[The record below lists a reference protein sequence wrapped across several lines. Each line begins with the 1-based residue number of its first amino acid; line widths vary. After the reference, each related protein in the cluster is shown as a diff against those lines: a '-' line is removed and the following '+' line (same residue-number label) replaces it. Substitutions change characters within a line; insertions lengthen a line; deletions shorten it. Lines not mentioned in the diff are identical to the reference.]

1 MSTGTRPQPGG
12 IRRLATACRSHPRLL
27 TALVLGSVFGTGL
40 EAFGPLIAG
49 IAVNDAVAGHTHRV
63 GVLVAVL
70 CALAVVQFGA
80 EFTRRFFA
88 GKLALAVQHQLRT
101 AVFASVQRY
110 DGVKQDELR
119 TGQVVSRANSDLQQ
133 IQIMLGMLPIPIG
146 VTALFTVSL
155 AAMLWLSA
163 PLTLVALAVLPAL
176 AFTAARSRT
185 RLVPA
190 TRNAQAQAATIAEHV
205 EETVTGVRVVKA
217 FGQED
222 AETER
227 MARASRTLFTRRVVV
242 ARLQAAATAG
252 MSALPAAGQVGV
264 LALGGWLAL
273 RGSIDVGTFLAFAGY
288 LTLLAG
294 PARLLANFTVTAQQ
308 ARAASERVHEL
319 IDVTPDITDHPH
331 AADLPDG
338 PLRIELRDVTFGYAP
353 SDPVL
358 AGLSLTVHP
367 GETLAVVGPPGS
379 GKSTVSLLLNRFYDP
394 QSGSVHVG
402 APGGAGGVRGGVEG
416 VPGETTGTPG
426 AAGGVRGEV
435 TGLPGAEDGVR
446 GEVTG
451 LPCAEDGVRGEVT
464 GLPCTE
470 DGIRGAATDVPST
483 ADDVLGPATRL
494 PGAQDGVP
502 RVATGTPGMPDGVPR
517 AAPRLPGAADG
528 VPRLATAM
536 PDGAPRAATRL
547 PGAADGVPRLATAMP
562 DGVPRA
568 AIRLPGAAD
577 GVPRLA
583 TAMPDGA
590 PRAATRLPGAA
601 DGVPRLATAMPDGV
615 PRAAIRLPGA
625 ADGVPRLATAM
636 PDGAPRAATR
646 LPATPDSDPCA
657 APRPPGLEHGV
668 PAEATD
674 LRLVRLASL
683 RSAIGSVFE
692 DPFLFSC
699 SVRDNIAHGRP
710 GATDAEVEAAARA
723 ADAHG
728 FISELPD
735 GYATEVGERGMA
747 LSGGQ
752 RQRVALARAL
762 ITDPRV
768 LVLDDATSAVD
779 PATEAV
785 IQDALRSAT
794 DGRTTVLIAHRRS
807 TLALADRIAVLDG
820 GRLVDLGTEA
830 ELTERCALF
839 RELLA
844 GPGGSLDDRAAPAP
858 VTVQD
863 GVTPEL
869 WPVPPQTTRTGSG
882 AAPDDEPG
890 LDEQALRAPGGPRPT
905 LRRLLRPVRGPLLL
919 GLALLAVDT
928 AAGVALPLLVRH
940 GLDNG
945 VSADEGAVLAVC
957 VLLAAA
963 AVAISWA
970 ALNTQARVTRRAGE
984 SVLYGLRV
992 RSFAH
997 LQRLGMDFYERE
1009 RGGQIMTRVVN
1020 DIDALSAFL
1029 QNGLLTSVASLATI
1043 TGAVCAM
1050 IVVHPPLALAALA
1063 LLPLILVATY
1073 VFWRLSSAA
1082 YDEARRRIG
1091 EVNSSLQ
1098 ENVSGL
1104 RTSQAQGREQGAARD
1119 FDKLSDAYQASRLR
1133 AQRYASVYFPSINL
1147 TAELSRALVLLVGAH
1162 RVASGELS
1170 SGVLVAFML
1179 YLGMFFS
1186 PIQQLSLTFDS
1197 YQQASVGLRRIMGL
1211 LRITPSV
1218 PTAADEAPLPER
1230 LRGEV
1235 ELRGA
1240 GHTYAGAERPSL
1252 RGVDLRIAA
1261 GETVALVGTTGAGKS
1276 TVVKLLA
1283 RFYDPDEGSVLVD
1296 GTDLRRWPV
1305 SGYRRLIGYVPQEA
1319 HLFSG
1324 DIAGNIR
1331 YGRPAATDADVEA
1344 AARAV
1349 GALDAIAAQP
1359 YGFRQP
1365 VGEGGRSLSAG
1376 ERQLIALAR
1385 AELVD
1390 PAVLLLDEATA
1401 SLDPATEQTVA
1412 LAGERAARRRTT
1424 VVVAHRMSTAARADR
1439 IVVLDHGRIA
1449 EQGTHAELLDADG
1462 AYARL
1467 WRHGTAGVADEPG
1480 RFREPTAKTTG
1491 ERR

>member
-27 TALVLGSVFGTGL
+27 TALVLGSAFGTGL
-40 EAFGPLIAG
+40 EAFGPLLAG

-155 AAMLWLSA
+155 AAMLWLST

-217 FGQED
+217 FGRED

-264 LALGGWLAL
+264 LAVGGWLAL

-319 IDVTPDITDHPH
+319 IDATPDITDHPH
-331 AADLPDG
+331 AVDLPEG

-358 AGLSLTVHP
+358 TGLSLTVHP

-402 APGGAGGVRGGVEG
+402 APGRVDDVTGEANGLRGTAEGVLGSATGASGAADGVTGLRSTADGVPGEVTG
-416 VPGETTGTPG
+416 VHGTVDGVLGVSGAAHGAPGAATGVPGAATGVPRKADGALGAATGVPGKADGVPGELTGMPGAADDIPREALRLPSPPHAVPGETT
-426 AAGGVRGEV
+426 
-435 TGLPGAEDGVR
+435 D
-446 GEVTG
+446 
-451 LPCAEDGVRGEVT
+451 
-464 GLPCTE
+464 
-470 DGIRGAATDVPST
+470 IR
-483 ADDVLGPATRL
+483 
-494 PGAQDGVP
+494 
-502 RVATGTPGMPDGVPR
+502 M
-517 AAPRLPGAADG
+517 
-528 VPRLATAM
+528 
-536 PDGAPRAATRL
+536 
-547 PGAADGVPRLATAMP
+547 
-562 DGVPRA
+562 
-568 AIRLPGAAD
+568 
-577 GVPRLA
+577 
-583 TAMPDGA
+583 
-590 PRAATRLPGAA
+590 
-601 DGVPRLATAMPDGV
+601 
-615 PRAAIRLPGA
+615 
-625 ADGVPRLATAM
+625 
-636 PDGAPRAATR
+636 
-646 LPATPDSDPCA
+646 
-657 APRPPGLEHGV
+657 
-668 PAEATD
+668 
-674 LRLVRLASL
+674 VRLASL

-710 GATDAEVEAAARA
+710 EATDAEVEAAARA

-728 FISELPD
+728 FISGMPE
-735 GYATEVGERGMA
+735 GYATEVGERGMG

-785 IQDALRSAT
+785 IQDALRSAA

-844 GPGGSLDDRAAPAP
+844 GPSGSLDDRTGPAP
-858 VTVQD
+858 VTAQD
-863 GVTPEL
+863 GVTPDL
-869 WPVPPQTTRTGSG
+869 WPVPPPATRTGSA

-890 LDEQALRAPGGPRPT
+890 LDEQALRSPGPRPT

-928 AAGVALPLLVRH
+928 AAGVALPLLVRR

-970 ALNTQARVTRRAGE
+970 ALNMQARVTRRAGE

-992 RSFAH
+992 RTFAH

-1050 IVVHPPLALAALA
+1050 TVVHPPLALAALA
-1063 LLPLILVATY
+1063 LLPLILTATY

-1197 YQQASVGLRRIMGL
+1197 YQQASVGLRRIMEL

-1349 GALDAIAAQP
+1349 GALEAIAAQP

-1376 ERQLIALAR
+1376 QRQLIALAR

-1401 SLDPATEQTVA
+1401 SLDPATERTVA
-1412 LAGERAARRRTT
+1412 LAGERAAHRRTT

-1449 EQGTHAELLDADG
+1449 EQGTHTELLDADG

-1467 WRHGTAGVADEPG
+1467 WRHGTAVVADEPA
-1480 RFREPTAKTTG
+1480 RFREPSAKTAG
-1491 ERR
+1491 VRR

>member
-1 MSTGTRPQPGG
+1 MSTGSRPQTGG
-12 IRRLATACRSHPRLL
+12 IRRLATACRHHPRLL

-40 EAFGPLIAG
+40 EAFGPLLAG

-63 GVLVAVL
+63 GVLVAIL
-70 CALAVVQFGA
+70 CALAAVQFGA

-190 TRNAQAQAATIAEHV
+190 TRTAQAQAATLAEHV

-242 ARLQAAATAG
+242 ARLQAAATAT

-264 LALGGWLAL
+264 LAVGGWLAL

-319 IDVTPDITDHPH
+319 IDATPDITDHPH

-338 PLRIELRDVTFGYAP
+338 PLEIELRDVTFGYAP

-358 AGLSLTVHP
+358 DGVSLTVRP

-379 GKSTVSLLLNRFYDP
+379 GKSTVSLLLSRFYDP
-394 QSGSVHVG
+394 QSGSVRVG
-402 APGGAGGVRGGVEG
+402 APGGTDKTQAETDKTQAGTNDVR
-416 VPGETTGTPG
+416 
-426 AAGGVRGEV
+426 R
-435 TGLPGAEDGVR
+435 
-446 GEVTG
+446 
-451 LPCAEDGVRGEVT
+451 
-464 GLPCTE
+464 
-470 DGIRGAATDVPST
+470 
-483 ADDVLGPATRL
+483 
-494 PGAQDGVP
+494 
-502 RVATGTPGMPDGVPR
+502 
-517 AAPRLPGAADG
+517 
-528 VPRLATAM
+528 
-536 PDGAPRAATRL
+536 
-547 PGAADGVPRLATAMP
+547 
-562 DGVPRA
+562 
-568 AIRLPGAAD
+568 
-577 GVPRLA
+577 
-583 TAMPDGA
+583 
-590 PRAATRLPGAA
+590 
-601 DGVPRLATAMPDGV
+601 
-615 PRAAIRLPGA
+615 
-625 ADGVPRLATAM
+625 
-636 PDGAPRAATR
+636 
-646 LPATPDSDPCA
+646 
-657 APRPPGLEHGV
+657 
-668 PAEATD
+668 
-674 LRLVRLASL
+674 VRLASL
-683 RSAIGSVFE
+683 RSAVGSVFE

-728 FISELPD
+728 FISALPD
-735 GYATEVGERGMA
+735 GYATEVGERGMT

-785 IQDALRSAT
+785 IQHALRSAA

-844 GPGGSLDDRAAPAP
+844 GPSGSLDDRTGPAPA
-858 VTVQD
+858 TVQD
-863 GVTPEL
+863 GVTPDL
-869 WPVPPQTTRTGSG
+869 WPVSPTARTGGDG
-882 AAPDDEPG
+882 ASDDDPG
-890 LDEQALRAPGGPRPT
+890 LDEQTLRSPGPRPT
-905 LRRLLRPVRGPLLL
+905 LRRLLRPVRGALLL

-928 AAGVALPLLVRH
+928 AAGITLPLLVRH
-940 GLDNG
+940 GLDSG
-945 VSADEGAVLAVC
+945 VSSDDGAVLAVC
-957 VLLAAA
+957 VLLAAV
-963 AVAISWA
+963 AVAIGWA

-992 RSFAH
+992 RTFAH

-1009 RGGQIMTRVVN
+1009 RGGQIMTRIVN
-1020 DIDALSAFL
+1020 DIDALSSFL

-1050 IVVHPPLALAALA
+1050 IAVHPPLALAALA

-1119 FDKLSDAYQASRLR
+1119 FDRLSDAYQASRLR

-1162 RVASGELS
+1162 RVASGDLS
-1170 SGVLVAFML
+1170 SGVLVAFIL

-1197 YQQASVGLRRIMGL
+1197 YQQASVGLRRIMEL

-1218 PTAADEAPLPER
+1218 PTSSDEAPLPER
-1230 LRGEV
+1230 LTGGIQ
-1235 ELRGA
+1235 LRGA
-1240 GHTYAGAERPSL
+1240 GHTYAGAARPSL
-1252 RGVDLRIAA
+1252 RDVDLHIEP

-1331 YGRPAATDADVEA
+1331 YGRPAATDAEVES

-1376 ERQLIALAR
+1376 QRQLIALAR

-1401 SLDPATEQTVA
+1401 SLDPATEQAVA

-1424 VVVAHRMSTAARADR
+1424 VVVAHRMTTAARADR

-1462 AYARL
+1462 PYARL
-1467 WRHGTAGVADEPG
+1467 WRHGTAEVPEPAS
-1480 RFREPTAKTTG
+1480 P
-1491 ERR
+1491 

>member
-12 IRRLATACRSHPRLL
+12 TRRLATACRRHPRLL

-49 IAVNDAVAGHTHRV
+49 IAVNDAVAGRTHRV
-63 GVLVAVL
+63 GVLVGVL

-176 AFTAARSRT
+176 AFTAARSRK

-264 LALGGWLAL
+264 LAVGGWLAL

-294 PARLLANFTVTAQQ
+294 PARLLANFVVTAQQ

-319 IDVTPDITDHPH
+319 IDATPDIADHPH
-331 AADLPDG
+331 AADLPEG
-338 PLRIELRDVTFGYAP
+338 PLQIELRDVTFGYAP

-358 AGLSLTVHP
+358 AGVSLAVRP

-402 APGGAGGVRGGVEG
+402 APGEPGGVRGEPDGMRGGATDLCGEADGVTGERGAATGVRGTTDDVLGGSTGVLGKAGGVLRESTGVRGAVEG
-416 VPGETTGTPG
+416 VLGGATVLRGVKDEAPGRATVLLGAADGVLRESTGLRGEADDVLGRSTGVRGAAGDVRGGATVLLG
-426 AAGGVRGEV
+426 AAGGVLRESTGLRGE
-435 TGLPGAEDGVR
+435 
-446 GEVTG
+446 
-451 LPCAEDGVRGEVT
+451 
-464 GLPCTE
+464 
-470 DGIRGAATDVPST
+470 
-483 ADDVLGPATRL
+483 ADDVLGSSTGVR
-494 PGAQDGVP
+494 GAADDVLGG
-502 RVATGTPGMPDGVPR
+502 ATGLRGVAGGVQGETTDVR
-517 AAPRLPGAADG
+517 GAADDVTGVPGAADDVFGPG
-528 VPRLATAM
+528 V
-536 PDGAPRAATRL
+536 
-547 PGAADGVPRLATAMP
+547 AADVFG
-562 DGVPRA
+562 
-568 AIRLPGAAD
+568 
-577 GVPRLA
+577 
-583 TAMPDGA
+583 
-590 PRAATRLPGAA
+590 
-601 DGVPRLATAMPDGV
+601 
-615 PRAAIRLPGA
+615 
-625 ADGVPRLATAM
+625 
-636 PDGAPRAATR
+636 
-646 LPATPDSDPCA
+646 
-657 APRPPGLEHGV
+657 
-668 PAEATD
+668 EATD
-674 LRLVRLASL
+674 IRMVRLASL
-683 RSAIGSVFE
+683 RSAVGSVFE

-699 SVRDNIAHGRP
+699 SVRDNIAHGRAD
-710 GATDAEVEAAARA
+710 ATDAEVEAAARA

-728 FISELPD
+728 FISDLPG

-785 IQDALRSAT
+785 IQDALRGAA

-844 GPGGSLDDRAAPAP
+844 GPSGSLDDRTGPAPAAA
-858 VTVQD
+858 QD
-863 GVTPEL
+863 GVTPDL
-869 WPVPPQTTRTGSG
+869 WPVPPATRTGSG
-882 AAPDDEPG
+882 DAPDDNPG
-890 LDEQALRAPGGPRPT
+890 LDEQALRSPGPRPT

-945 VSADEGAVLAVC
+945 VSVDEGAVLAVC
-957 VLLAAA
+957 VLLAAV
-963 AVAISWA
+963 AVGISWA

-1050 IVVHPPLALAALA
+1050 IAVHPPLALAALA

-1104 RTSQAQGREQGAARD
+1104 RTSQAQGRERGAARD
-1119 FDKLSDAYQASRLR
+1119 FDRLSDAYQASRLR

-1162 RVASGELS
+1162 RVASGDLS

-1197 YQQASVGLRRIMGL
+1197 YQQASVGLRRIIEL

-1218 PTAADEAPLPER
+1218 PTSPDEAPLPER

-1296 GTDLRRWPV
+1296 GTDVRRWPV

-1349 GALDAIAAQP
+1349 GALDVIAAQP

-1376 ERQLIALAR
+1376 QRQLIALAR

-1401 SLDPATEQTVA
+1401 ALDPATEQAVA
-1412 LAGERAARRRTT
+1412 RAGERAAHRRTT

-1462 AYARL
+1462 GYARL
-1467 WRHGTAGVADEPG
+1467 WRHGTAEVADEPVQ
-1480 RFREPTAKTTG
+1480 FRKPTAKTTG
-1491 ERR
+1491 VRR

>member
-1 MSTGTRPQPGG
+1 MSTGSRPQPGG

-264 LALGGWLAL
+264 LAVGGWLAL

-319 IDVTPDITDHPH
+319 IDATPDITDHPH

-358 AGLSLTVHP
+358 AGLSLTVRP

-394 QSGSVHVG
+394 QSGSVRVG
-402 APGGAGGVRGGVEG
+402 APGAAVDVR
-416 VPGETTGTPG
+416 GETTGVHG
-426 AAGGVRGEV
+426 AGDGVSRAV
-435 TGLPGAEDGVR
+435 TGLRVAADGVSR
-446 GEVTG
+446 DVTG
-451 LPCAEDGVRGEVT
+451 
-464 GLPCTE
+464 
-470 DGIRGAATDVPST
+470 VP
-483 ADDVLGPATRL
+483 V
-494 PGAQDGVP
+494 
-502 RVATGTPGMPDGVPR
+502 
-517 AAPRLPGAADG
+517 AADG
-528 VPRLATAM
+528 VPREVTGV
-536 PDGAPRAATRL
+536 PV
-547 PGAADGVPRLATAMP
+547 AADGVPRQ
-562 DGVPRA
+562 A
-568 AIRLPGAAD
+568 ARP
-577 GVPRLA
+577 
-583 TAMPDGA
+583 
-590 PRAATRLPGAA
+590 
-601 DGVPRLATAMPDGV
+601 
-615 PRAAIRLPGA
+615 
-625 ADGVPRLATAM
+625 
-636 PDGAPRAATR
+636 
-646 LPATPDSDPCA
+646 
-657 APRPPGLEHGV
+657 PRPAHGR
-668 PAEATD
+668 ADETTD
-674 LRLVRLASL
+674 IRMVRLASL
-683 RSAIGSVFE
+683 RAAVGSVFE

-728 FISELPD
+728 FISDLPD

-762 ITDPRV
+762 ITDPRI

-779 PATEAV
+779 PTTEAV
-785 IQDALRSAT
+785 IQDALRSAAN
-794 DGRTTVLIAHRRS
+794 GRTTVLIAHRRS

-844 GPGGSLDDRAAPAP
+844 GPSGSLDDRAAPAP
-858 VTVQD
+858 ATAQD

-869 WPVPPQTTRTGSG
+869 WPTPPADRTGSG
-882 AAPDDEPG
+882 ETPDSDPG
-890 LDEQALRAPGGPRPT
+890 LDEQALRSPGPRPT

-928 AAGVALPLLVRH
+928 AAGIALPLLVRH

-970 ALNTQARVTRRAGE
+970 ALNMQARITRRAGE

-992 RSFAH
+992 RTFAH

-1009 RGGQIMTRVVN
+1009 RGGHIMTRVVN

-1029 QNGLLTSVASLATI
+1029 QNGLLTSIASLATI

-1050 IVVHPPLALAALA
+1050 IAVHPPLALAALA

-1162 RVASGELS
+1162 RVASGDLS

-1197 YQQASVGLRRIMGL
+1197 YQQASVGLRRIMEL

-1218 PTAADEAPLPER
+1218 PTSADEAPLPER
-1230 LRGEV
+1230 LRGDV

-1252 RGVDLRIAA
+1252 REVDLRIAA

-1349 GALDAIAAQP
+1349 GALEAIAAQP

-1376 ERQLIALAR
+1376 QRQLIALAR

-1412 LAGERAARRRTT
+1412 LAGERAAHRRTT

-1449 EQGTHAELLDADG
+1449 EQGTHTELLDADG

-1467 WRHGTAGVADEPG
+1467 WRHGTADVADNPG
-1480 RFREPTAKTTG
+1480 QYREPTANTTG
-1491 ERR
+1491 VRQ